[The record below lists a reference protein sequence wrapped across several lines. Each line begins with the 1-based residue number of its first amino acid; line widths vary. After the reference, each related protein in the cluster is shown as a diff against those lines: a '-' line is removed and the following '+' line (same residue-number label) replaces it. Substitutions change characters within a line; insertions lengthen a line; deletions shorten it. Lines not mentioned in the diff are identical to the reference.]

1 MKTSFGWKYNAG
13 LIRFDWKAMPFHG
26 VMVFK
31 HSLHLFVKKPQWMWG
46 ASEEEYDRSGNYF
59 GLGPL
64 FLKATLKLENS

>member
-1 MKTSFGWKYNAG
+1 MKTSFGWTVKRHR
-13 LIRFDWKAMPFHG
+13 LPVKSDQPRVVL

-31 HSLHLFVKKPQWMWG
+31 HSLFVKKPQWMWG